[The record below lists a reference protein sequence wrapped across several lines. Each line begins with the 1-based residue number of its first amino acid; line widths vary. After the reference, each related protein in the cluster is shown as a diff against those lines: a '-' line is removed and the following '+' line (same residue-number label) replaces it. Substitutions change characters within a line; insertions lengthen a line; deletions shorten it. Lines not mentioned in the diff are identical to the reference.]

1 MSWSFHAVLG
11 IAAAIVT
18 VLATGLVL
26 RQLRARA
33 VLDLPNERSSH
44 DRAVPRGGGIAVIA
58 VVAGGWAL
66 LAWQRDG
73 WRGDSFDLLAV
84 AILAAALAGI
94 SFLDD
99 LRGMPALQR
108 LLWQILAVALGCLV
122 LPETPVFQGVLPPL
136 ADRLAA
142 GFCWLWFINLFNFMD
157 GIDGITVVE
166 AGTIGLGITLVTAV
180 MGGAGGV
187 GGAGGLGAPAIIVAG
202 AAIGF
207 GFWNW
212 HPAKIF
218 LGDVGSV
225 GLGLLL
231 GWLLLSLAAVGQ
243 WLPALLLPLY
253 YLTDA
258 TWTLLRRM
266 FRGEKFWRAHRSHFY
281 QHAARRCGN
290 HAKVSLRV
298 LCANLVL
305 IAAALW
311 AALHKDN
318 GLAPVLAAALGAMA
332 VAILLYSFVTM
343 KKQAN
348 RLDEANQS

>member
-180 MGGAGGV
+180 MGGAGG
-187 GGAGGLGAPAIIVAG
+187 LGAPAIIVAG

-311 AALHKDN
+311 AALHKDD

-343 KKQAN
+343 KEQAN

>member
-44 DRAVPRGGGIAVIA
+44 DRAVPRGGGIAVMA

-66 LAWQRDG
+66 LAWWRDG

-84 AILAAALAGI
+84 AILAAALAAI

-108 LLWQILAVALGCLV
+108 LLWQTLAVALGCLL
-122 LPETPVFQGVLPPL
+122 LPETPVFQGVLPPV

-166 AGTIGLGITLVTAV
+166 AGTIGLGMTLVTAV
-180 MGGAGGV
+180 AGGAGGFS
-187 GGAGGLGAPAIIVAG
+187 APAIIVAG

-212 HPAKIF
+212 YPAKIF

-225 GLGLLL
+225 GLGFLL
-231 GWLLLSLAAVGQ
+231 GWLLLSLAASGH

-253 YLTDA
+253 YLADA

-266 FRGEKFWRAHRSHFY
+266 LRGEKFWRAHRSHFY

-311 AALHKDN
+311 AAQHKDG
-318 GLAPVLAAALGAMA
+318 GLAPILSAALGAMA

-343 KKQAN
+343 KEQAK

>member
-84 AILAAALAGI
+84 AILAAALAAI

-108 LLWQILAVALGCLV
+108 LLWQTLAVALGCLL
-122 LPETPVFQGVLPPL
+122 LPETPVFQGVLPPV

-187 GGAGGLGAPAIIVAG
+187 GGLGAPAIIVAG

-311 AALHKDN
+311 AALHKDD

-343 KKQAN
+343 KEQAN
-348 RLDEANQS
+348 RLDEANKS

>member
-311 AALHKDN
+311 AALHKDD

-343 KKQAN
+343 KEQAN